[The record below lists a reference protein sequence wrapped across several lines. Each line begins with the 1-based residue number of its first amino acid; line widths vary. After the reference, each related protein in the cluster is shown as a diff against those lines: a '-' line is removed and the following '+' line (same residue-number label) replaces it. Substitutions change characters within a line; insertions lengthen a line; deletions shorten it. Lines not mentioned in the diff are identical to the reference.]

1 MTKFAGRREKQLK
14 IVAQRAIAEF
24 MEMRLLLSG
33 NPSVQMLSPANGATG
48 VSPNTAI
55 AVDLVLPN
63 GGLDP
68 NSINS
73 SDVYL
78 TRNTDGS
85 TVPALP
91 NTTGG
96 GDAIILQP
104 QSPLTANTSY
114 TFTITAGVKDV
125 NGDTFTPF
133 TSMFTTGSSSGT
145 GNSTVSFQEISLTT
159 AQSNAFTCV
168 RIGPD
173 GLLYASTEDGRIFR
187 WAINGDG
194 TLGAPQIITSLQ
206 QANGGNR
213 LISGFTF
220 DPSSTASN
228 VKLWVSNTFYALSG
242 ATNGVDFTGKLTVM
256 SGPSLGTVQ
265 DAVIDLPRS
274 VADHVNNQPVFG
286 PDGALYFAQAAENA
300 FGAPDTTWGN
310 RPDHM
315 LSAAILRLDTSK
327 VTPGSPLDVLT
338 PDAGGTYN
346 PFAANA
352 PLTIYATGVRNAF
365 QIMFDSHGNLWAPS
379 NGSSSGGNSPAFSS
393 TDPSQVNG
401 NRIDTGQ
408 PYSGP
413 NVPGLTSIP
422 DTEDDFLY
430 KIAQGGYYGHPDPAR
445 GEFVLDGGNPST
457 PSGLITQTFSEYPS
471 GTNPDLNYRGAAYNF
486 GPHHSPDGI
495 IQYTGSEFNGALNGI
510 ILVSYY
516 TANAGIVALNIDGNG
531 NVTGIN
537 STIPG
542 FINLKDP
549 VNMVENPANGDIY
562 VSELGADRLSLLVPI
577 VNSQQ
582 LSAPANPQAIANNFA
597 KITFSWD
604 SVPNA
609 TSYRVERQG
618 PNDSN
623 FVEIA
628 SGITG
633 TNYVDTSVQEGKS
646 YQYRVRAQNSAGLSG
661 YSEVAVV
668 NVPTPGGS
676 GRQVLDIIIGKGANK
691 SVRFVDADGTV
702 TTFTQSG
709 AGTTTIEFSGDTIS
723 QATIKGVV
731 VISGTNVTADTI
743 TGAGTN
749 QTSGLTINA
758 KGGNGSVDVGSI
770 TTNGTYKSITART
783 TNLLDNLSISA
794 AIGNVIFGSISGA
807 NVSATS
813 LGNLQVMGNA
823 NMVLNAGFVRTVQV
837 HGTLSNSTLMLTG
850 AGTVDLGKLTAGGVT
865 GSQITAAGNLG
876 ALSVGSLLNSQ
887 IYAGIAT
894 LSSGLPQ
901 TSTDFVAQDL
911 IKSITVKKAKGLA
924 TFINSDVAAAQIQNA
939 NLGNVQFS
947 NGGTKFGLAAH
958 LIKSVTIGDPTTNK
972 SVGVHTIT
980 SSAVVSTALT
990 AKGIN
995 AGDLVV
1001 NII

>member
-1 MTKFAGRREKQLK
+1 MTKFEGRREKQLK
-14 IVAQRAIAEF
+14 IVAQSARAIAEI

-33 NPSVQMLSPANGATG
+33 NPSVQMLSPTNGATG

-55 AVDLVLPN
+55 AADLVLPN
-63 GGLDP
+63 GGLDETT
-68 NSINS
+68 INS

-78 TRNTDGS
+78 TRNSDHS
-85 TVPALP
+85 LVPSLP

-104 QSPLTANTSY
+104 QSPLTPNTSY

-133 TSMFTTGSSSGT
+133 TSMFTTGSASGT
-145 GNSTVSFQEISLTT
+145 GNSSASFQEISLAT
-159 AQSNAFTCV
+159 AQNNAFTCV

-173 GLLYASTEDGRIFR
+173 GLLYGSTEDGRIFR

-194 TLGAPQIITSLQ
+194 TLGTPQIITSLQ

-228 VKLWVSNTFYALSG
+228 VKLWVSHTFYALSG

-256 SGPSLGTVQ
+256 SGPDLGTVQ

-315 LSAAILRLDTSK
+315 LSAAILRLDTTK

-338 PDAGGTYN
+338 PDAGGTYD

-408 PYSGP
+408 PYNGP
-413 NVPGLTSIP
+413 NVPGLTSIQ
-422 DTEDDFLY
+422 DTENDFLY

-457 PSGLITQTFSEYPS
+457 PSGLITQTFSAYPS
-471 GTNPDLNYRGAAYNF
+471 GTNPDPNYRGAAYNF

-495 IQYTGSEFNGALNGI
+495 IQYTGSEFNGALNGV

-516 TANAGIVALNIDGNG
+516 TANAGIVALNIDANG

-542 FINLKDP
+542 FMNLKDP

-582 LSAPANPQAIANNFA
+582 LTAPANPQAIANNSH
-597 KITFSWD
+597 KVTFSWD
-604 SVPNA
+604 AVSNA

-618 PNDSN
+618 PGDAN

-633 TNYVDTSVQEGKS
+633 TSYVDTNVQDGA
-646 YQYRVRAQNSAGLSG
+646 YQYRVRAQNSSGLSG
-661 YSEVAVV
+661 YSGVAAV
-668 NVPTPGGS
+668 NVQPPA
-676 GRQVLDIIIGKGANK
+676 GRQTLDIIIGKGANK

-731 VISGTNVTADTI
+731 VIGGTNVTADTI

-783 TNLLDNLSISA
+783 TNLLDNLSNSA
-794 AIGNVIFGSISGA
+794 AVGNVIFGSISGA
-807 NVSATS
+807 NISAAS

-823 NMVLNAGFVRTVQV
+823 NLVLNAGFVRTVQV
-837 HGTLSNSTLMLTG
+837 HGTLSNSTLTLTG
-850 AGTVDLGKLTAGGVT
+850 AGTVDLAKLTAGGVT
-865 GSQITAAGNLG
+865 GSMITATGNLG
-876 ALSVGSLLNSQ
+876 ALNVGSLLNSQ

-911 IKSITVKKAKGLA
+911 IKSINIKKAKGLA
-924 TFINSDVAAAQIQNA
+924 TFINSDIAAAQIQTA

-972 SVGVHTIT
+972 SVGVHNIT
-980 SSAVVSTALT
+980 TSATVSTALT

-995 AGDLVV
+995 VGDLVV

>member
-1 MTKFAGRREKQLK
+1 MMMFAGRREKQLK
-14 IVAQRAIAEF
+14 IVAQSARAIAEI

-33 NPSVQMLSPANGATG
+33 NPSVEMLSPTNGATG

-78 TRNTDGS
+78 TRNTDHS
-85 TVPALP
+85 LVPALP

-104 QSPLTANTSY
+104 QSALTPNTSY

-133 TSMFTTGSSSGT
+133 TSMFTTGAASGAQ
-145 GNSTVSFQEISLTT
+145 NSNAAFQEIALTT

-187 WAINGDG
+187 WTISGDG
-194 TLGAPQIITSLQ
+194 TLGTPQIITSLQ

-228 VKLWVSNTFYALSG
+228 VILWVSNTFYALSG

-256 SGPSLGTVQ
+256 SGPNLGTVQ

-300 FGAPDTTWGN
+300 FGAPDTTWGD

-315 LSAAILRLDTSK
+315 LSAAILRLDTTK

-379 NGSSSGGNSPAFSS
+379 NGSSAGGNSPAFSS

-413 NVPGLTSIP
+413 NVPGLTDIP

-430 KIAQGGYYGHPDPAR
+430 KIAQGGYYGHPNPSR

-471 GTNPDLNYRGAAYNF
+471 GTNADPNYRGAAFDF

-495 IQYTGSEFNGALNGI
+495 IQYTGSEFGGALNGM

-516 TANAGIVALNIDGNG
+516 TANAGIVALNMDGSG
-531 NVTGIN
+531 KVTGTN

-542 FINLKDP
+542 FMNLKDP

-582 LSAPANPQAIANNFA
+582 LTAPANPQAIANNSH
-597 KITFSWD
+597 KVTFTWD
-604 SVPNA
+604 AVSNA
-609 TSYRVERQG
+609 TSYRIERQG
-618 PNDSN
+618 PGDAN

-633 TNYVDTSVQEGKS
+633 TSYVDTNVQDGA
-646 YQYRVRAQNSAGLSG
+646 YQYRVRAQNSSGLSD
-661 YSEVAVV
+661 YSEVAAV
-668 NVPTPGGS
+668 NVQPPA
-676 GRQVLDIIIGKGANK
+676 GRQTLDIIIGKGANK

-723 QATIKGVV
+723 QATSKGVV

-749 QTSGLTINA
+749 QTSGLTISA

-770 TTNGTYKSITART
+770 TTNGTYKSITAKT

-794 AIGNVIFGSISGA
+794 AVGNVIFGSISGA
-807 NVSATS
+807 NLSVTS
-813 LGNLQVMGNA
+813 LANLQVMGNA
-823 NMVLNAGFVRTVQV
+823 NLVLNAGFVRTIQV
-837 HGTLSNSTLMLTG
+837 HGTLSSSTITLTG
-850 AGTVDLGKLTAGGVT
+850 AGTVDLTKLTAGGVT

-876 ALSVGSLLNSQ
+876 ALNVGTLLNSQ

-901 TSTDFVAQDL
+901 TSSDFVAQDL
-911 IKSITVKKAKGLA
+911 IKSITVKKSKGLA

-947 NGGTKFGLAAH
+947 NGGTQFGLAGH
-958 LIKSVTIGDPTTNK
+958 LIKSVTVGDPTTNK
-972 SVGVHTIT
+972 SVGVHNIT
-980 SSAVVSTALT
+980 SSTSVSTALT
-990 AKGIN
+990 AKGIS

>member
-104 QSPLTANTSY
+104 QSALTANTSY

-194 TLGAPQIITSLQ
+194 TLGTPQIITSLQ

-315 LSAAILRLDTSK
+315 LSASILRLDTTK

-471 GTNPDLNYRGAAYNF
+471 GTNPDPNYRGAAYNF

-542 FINLKDP
+542 FMNLKDP